1 MKAKAADKHGQK
13 AKSEPGGN
21 QGEGNAAAARVYND
35 RTREFAQ
42 SGPVDAKAREA
53 ADALKGP
60 EGEELRKAEAE
71 GRRRAKGED
80 PALKR

>member
-1 MKAKAADKHGQK
+1 MKGKHDDKHDKK
-13 AKSEPGGN
+13 AKSELGGN

-42 SGPVDAKAREA
+42 SGPVDEKAREA
-53 ADALKGP
+53 AEALKGP

-71 GRRRAKGED
+71 GRRHAKGED